1 MNAHETRVSQAFPGV
16 EGLPDSH
23 IDLIPPD
30 AAGRFHSLTTRQAI
44 RTSTCD
50 EEGATASEAQST
62 SGSLS
67 EAQLAT
73 FWRGI
78 VANLDAARR
87 MAARIVSRQSVEDVV
102 NTAALLF
109 VENAQRSN
117 APEPFPATP
126 DRFRRKFLTTV
137 RNH

>member
-16 EGLPDSH
+16 EGRPDSH

-30 AAGRFHSLTTRQAI
+30 AAGRFHSVTRQAV
-44 RTSTCD
+44 RTSTSD

-117 APEPFPATP
+117 APEPFP
-126 DRFRRKFLTTV
+126 
-137 RNH
+137 